1 MLAVVEIMP
10 YSNGLTRN
18 IVQCLEDYDIPLF
31 LSHTVVEV
39 HGRDRVTGVT
49 VAKVDENRSPVPGS
63 EFFLDCDCLLL
74 SVGLIPENEL
84 SRAMGIK
91 LDPETSGPLVNQFRH
106 TSMSGVFAAG
116 NVLHVHDLV
125 DFVSAESE
133 IAGRAAADFA
143 AGSLLAEHPTLIV
156 RAGEGVRSVVPQQI
170 ALIPGA
176 AGQIRLYLRA
186 AVPMQKCTLTVSGGQ
201 QKLLVRRFPV
211 AKPSEMIAVD
221 IDTLA
226 LERGAEALCVSLRE
240 GV

>member
-1 MLAVVEIMP
+1 M
-10 YSNGLTRN
+10 
-18 IVQCLEDYDIPLF
+18 
-31 LSHTVVEV
+31 
-39 HGRDRVTGVT
+39 
-49 VAKVDENRSPVPGS
+49 
-63 EFFLDCDCLLL
+63 
-74 SVGLIPENEL
+74 
-84 SRAMGIK
+84 
-91 LDPETSGPLVNQFRH
+91 
-106 TSMSGVFAAG
+106 
-116 NVLHVHDLV
+116 
-125 DFVSAESE
+125 
-133 IAGRAAADFA
+133 
-143 AGSLLAEHPTLIV
+143 
-156 RAGEGVRSVVPQQI
+156 PQQI